1 MISILKMRK
10 LIVFSFML
18 TYIME
23 PSTEVNGIT
32 LLRNQHEITIRYR
45 EIFIKWLWL
54 SVFLKERINFKAE
67 KLVMPAF

>member
-45 EIFIKWLWL
+45 EIFIKWL